1 MGPIT
6 QLEAA
11 LIALVCSSK
20 VSKKQASSL
29 SAQIVPAVLGE
40 SSYLPVYFLYFS
52 SYNTGITNLIFCR
65 SSLLLKICVK
75 SASGD

>member
-40 SSYLPVYFLYFS
+40 SSYLPVYFYTKLRA
-52 SYNTGITNLIFCR
+52 IQALPI
-65 SSLLLKICVK
+65 
-75 SASGD
+75 